1 MVQVCCLL
9 GHIKHFNKALHTLA
23 FTLQF
28 MPDCGRTLL
37 YLLRRCVSW
46 QLLCLNFEVK
56 TILSPCCLRSRDGHG
71 GLLCGH
77 GFRDHPALSI
87 HVLKLRVLDKRL
99 LRCKSLFWLDYF
111 LVLLR
116 QFALLES
123 FKFLLDFY
131 PCGFMVFASG
141 IDLLL
146 EQFRVSQ
153 LVLVVLSESVVPGGS
168 LDKGLLRLR
177 GRELLLVPR
186 LLLPG
191 CEGLGAA

>member
-1 MVQVCCLL
+1 
-9 GHIKHFNKALHTLA
+9 
-23 FTLQF
+23 
-28 MPDCGRTLL
+28 
-37 YLLRRCVSW
+37 
-46 QLLCLNFEVK
+46 
-56 TILSPCCLRSRDGHG
+56 
-71 GLLCGH
+71 
-77 GFRDHPALSI
+77 
-87 HVLKLRVLDKRL
+87 
-99 LRCKSLFWLDYF
+99 LDYF

-153 LVLVVLSESVVPGGS
+153 FVLVVLSESVVPGGS